1 MCVLRRERDELR
13 EELERERMRLAACG
27 VVADANTPES
37 AKKWRNMRDEY
48 RSASCDGVAR
58 AVDREMRLRRAL
70 QKIGNDW
77 CVPPM
82 IADEALTAIEDVRE
96 NAEAECVQIVD
107 GIVRP
112 VPWDNWRNCANQLL
126 ESLKYIHSICE
137 DKTIELPDDDYAKV
151 TIDECIME
159 AERAMQ
165 KCKKMEGEANV
176 PLEESEGL
184 HEDIIFW
191 LTRAENWRCM
201 SASLLVYAESLLAR
215 IPDTSEINW
224 TVLEQARAMFRE
236 GEAK

>member
-1 MCVLRRERDELR
+1 
-13 EELERERMRLAACG
+13 
-27 VVADANTPES
+27 
-37 AKKWRNMRDEY
+37 
-48 RSASCDGVAR
+48 
-58 AVDREMRLRRAL
+58 
-70 QKIGNDW
+70 
-77 CVPPM
+77 M

-176 PLEESEGL
+176 PLEENEGL

-191 LTRAENWRCM
+191 LTRAANWTAIAVRM
-201 SASLLVYAESLLAR
+201 AEELRGYESLALTHPHLYQGKGAL
-215 IPDTSEINW
+215 
-224 TVLEQARAMFRE
+224 LEFDRLKEKM
-236 GEAK
+236 K